1 MDEKNKLIN
10 LELHPK
16 EYQLIQ
22 FFRKQFR
29 NGTIEI
35 KTHGGLPDAYVIRT
49 IDGKFDGNLTKIFDK
64 VN

>member
-1 MDEKNKLIN
+1 MNEKSKLIN

-29 NGTIEI
+29 NGAIEI
-35 KTHGGLPDAYVIRT
+35 KIHGGLPDSYIIKT
-49 IDGKFDGNLTKIFDK
+49 IEGRFDGNLQKTVD
-64 VN
+64 NRL